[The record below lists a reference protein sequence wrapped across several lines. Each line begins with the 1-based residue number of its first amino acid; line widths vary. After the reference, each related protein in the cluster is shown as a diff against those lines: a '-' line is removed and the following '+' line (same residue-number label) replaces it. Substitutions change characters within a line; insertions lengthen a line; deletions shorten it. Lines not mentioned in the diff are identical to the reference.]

1 MAKDLDY
8 NKAYIKQLLEN
19 EIVAAYYFQ
28 AGAIQNSLRYDK
40 QVKAAIKL
48 LQSPEEYEKILHPLK
63 K

>member
-1 MAKDLDY
+1 M
-8 NKAYIKQLLEN
+8 EN

-40 QVKAAIKL
+40 QIKEAVKL
-48 LQSPEEYEKILHPLK
+48 LNSPEEYSKILRPAK